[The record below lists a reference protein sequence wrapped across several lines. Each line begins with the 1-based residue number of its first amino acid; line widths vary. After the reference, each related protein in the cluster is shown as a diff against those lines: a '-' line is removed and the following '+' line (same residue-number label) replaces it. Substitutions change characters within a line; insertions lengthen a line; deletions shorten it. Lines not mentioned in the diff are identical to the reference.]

1 MCTKYP
7 VTSPF
12 RTAVYSDGGFAV
24 LGQVLARLTGKDYGE
39 AIREILFEPLG
50 LEGMSDKA
58 PSGPSINAINRK
70 IVDKNS
76 SWGLDYPITA
86 GQVSTSCSALA
97 LLLIRLAELVDYMPV
112 HQTFAPLDCLY

>member
-12 RTAVYSDGGFAV
+12 RTAAYSDGGFAI
-24 LGQVLARLTGKDYGE
+24 LGQVLSRLTGKDYGE

-58 PSGPSINAINRK
+58 PSGPGINAINRT
-70 IVDKNS
+70 IVDKDS
-76 SWGLDYPITA
+76 AWGKDYPITA
-86 GQVSTSCSALA
+86 GQVSTSRSSL
-97 LLLIRLAELVDYMPV
+97 
-112 HQTFAPLDCLY
+112 